1 MLYTRI
7 IEPAAQDIEGV
18 SPTGFGRFE
27 PGVERQFGEV
37 TFLAQS
43 AEDSADLTD
52 HQLEHGD
59 FLLEQRTPLIF
70 QCATCDE
77 VEHEAL
83 PILADAVD
91 PANALLDRHRIPGH
105 IEVDQCIAE
114 LNIAALAAG
123 FRAEQYRNAIPEV
136 GDGRILLRST
146 EAAVEPRER
155 QTGDREK
162 IRQAAQ
168 CLPGMN

>member
-7 IEPAAQDIEGV
+7 IEPAAQGIEGV

-27 PGVERQFGEV
+27 PRVECKFREV
-37 TFLAQS
+37 TFLPQT
-43 AEDSADLTD
+43 AENSADLTD
-52 HQLEHGD
+52 DQLEHGD
-59 FLLEQRTPLIF
+59 FLLEQRKQLIF

-77 VEHEAL
+77 VEHEDL

-105 IEVDQCIAE
+105 IEVDECIAE

-123 FRAEQYRNAIPEV
+123 FRAEQYRKVATACYEMPRNALK
-136 GDGRILLRST
+136 RFAMLRQ
-146 EAAVEPRER
+146 E
-155 QTGDREK
+155 
-162 IRQAAQ
+162 
-168 CLPGMN
+168 